1 MKIGWW
7 PELCLPTEGGA
18 ASPKAALHDP
28 LYVPFHIHLSNL
40 IITQDQIQHA
50 VKKG

>member
-1 MKIGWW
+1 
-7 PELCLPTEGGA
+7 LDGGQNSA
-18 ASPKAALHDP
+18 YPPKAALHDP